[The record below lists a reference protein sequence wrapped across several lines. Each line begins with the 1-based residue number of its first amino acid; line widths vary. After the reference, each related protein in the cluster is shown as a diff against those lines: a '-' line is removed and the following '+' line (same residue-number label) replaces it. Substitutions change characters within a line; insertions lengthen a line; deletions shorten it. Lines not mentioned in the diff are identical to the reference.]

1 MEWVGMNPSTLQRKH
16 SKRMRAIPKER
27 ARGKEPPKVKAE
39 AREGSDKVKKAA
51 GLVEQFISWSD
62 TDISLF
68 SNMFGLI
75 VKDYCS
81 SKRFWRRRWLKL
93 YRKHDVQNIRRCPK
107 P

>member
-1 MEWVGMNPSTLQRKH
+1 MNPSTLQRKH